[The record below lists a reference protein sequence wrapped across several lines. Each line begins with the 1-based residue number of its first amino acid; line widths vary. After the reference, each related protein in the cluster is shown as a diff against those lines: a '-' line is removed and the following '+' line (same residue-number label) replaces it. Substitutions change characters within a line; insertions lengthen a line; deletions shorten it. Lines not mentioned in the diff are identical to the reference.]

1 MKGKFVDIL
10 HEFGTIYMRHLE
22 YLLRIRFTI
31 MFFITTFPGKPC
43 ELPAEWEGRWF
54 EYGEREAIS
63 VSKWNVTHKGV
74 CKFMDTNTYG
84 DKYIFYEK

>member
-1 MKGKFVDIL
+1 MPYL
-10 HEFGTIYMRHLE
+10 Q
-22 YLLRIRFTI
+22 YLLHIRFTI
-31 MFFITTFPGKPC
+31 MFFITTFSGKPC

-74 CKFMDTNTYG
+74 CKFMDINTYG